1 MTYFL
6 SKEVVLKWLETPS
19 VYNIKTDELYE
30 LDEDSFEF
38 LKKCQSLEGSEVR
51 GQGSEVRGRQ
61 KTFDSFIEYCLREGI
76 LTREKIAVKRPPL
89 VKSPVPSL
97 RYLEMQI
104 TDRCNLRCRHCYIGN
119 TVTLPFIPSPQGSG
133 KRKENPPLYPSKE
146 GTLSALRRI
155 HRGEKIRGGRGS
167 YDSEGGELSI
177 EKIRN
182 ILTGFE
188 EMQGLRVMITGGEPL
203 LHSRFDEI
211 NEMLPDFFV
220 RKILFTN
227 GLLLNR
233 EILGRLN
240 VDEIQISID
249 GLENAHELLRGKG
262 TFKKAIKAVKLSI
275 DSGYEVSVS
284 TMVHSKNLDD
294 FDGMERLFR
303 GLGIKD
309 WTVDVP
315 CITGELKRNAE
326 FQVTPEQAGKFLGY
340 GYGEGLHAGESGFA
354 CGLHLMSISA
364 DGSAA
369 KCTFY
374 SDKAVGLID
383 EGLRKCWKKIMP
395 VKLDGLKCDC
405 EYIEACRGGC
415 RYRAEIFGDA
425 LGKDLY
431 RCALYDIIKTK
442 GQA

>member
-1 MTYFL
+1 MDYFL
-6 SKEVVLKWLETPS
+6 SKSAVLKWLETPS

-30 LDEDSFEF
+30 LDKDSFEF
-38 LKKCQSLEGSEVR
+38 LKKCQSLNGSGVR
-51 GQGSEVRGRQ
+51 GQRSETQIKSNIPQQ
-61 KTFDSFIEYCLREGI
+61 KTFDSFIDYCLKEGI
-76 LTREKIAVKRPPL
+76 LTTEKISVKRPPL
-89 VKSPVPSL
+89 TKSPVPSL

-104 TDRCNLRCRHCYIGN
+104 TDRCNLRCKHCYIGN
-119 TVTLPFIPSPQGSG
+119 MERAKGTTPLS
-133 KRKENPPLYPSKE
+133 PPL
-146 GTLSALRRI
+146 L
-155 HRGEKIRGGRGS
+155 RGEVK
-167 YDSEGGELSI
+167 GGELSANQI
-177 EKIRN
+177 KT
-182 ILTGFE
+182 ILSEFE

-227 GLLLNR
+227 GLLLSKK
-233 EILGRLN
+233 ILVGLN

-262 TFKKAIKAVKLSI
+262 TFKKAIDAVKLSI

-315 CITGELKRNAE
+315 CITGELQRNAE
-326 FQVTPEQAGKFLGY
+326 FQVTPEQAGKLLGY
-340 GYGEGLHAGESGFA
+340 GYGEGLHAGERGFA
-354 CGLHLMSISA
+354 CGLHLMSVTA
-364 DGSAA
+364 DGRAA

-383 EGLRKCWKKIMP
+383 EGLRKCWKKIKP
-395 VKLDGLKCDC
+395 VKLDKLKCDC

-415 RYRAEIFGDA
+415 RYRAENFGDA

-442 GQA
+442 ADAHEAGLSLRKGVSQ